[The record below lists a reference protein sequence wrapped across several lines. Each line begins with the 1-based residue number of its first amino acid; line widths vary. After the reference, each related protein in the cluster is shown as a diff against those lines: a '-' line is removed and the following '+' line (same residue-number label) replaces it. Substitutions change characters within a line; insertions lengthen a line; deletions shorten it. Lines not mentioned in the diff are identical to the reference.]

1 MPKRFGFLYEEIYSW
16 KNLVFA
22 YHKARRSKRHK
33 DEVAEFEF
41 NLEKELYHIQDSLK
55 KRSFIFSGYTFFTIH
70 EPKERLIS
78 CAPFKDRVVHHAI
91 CNVLEP
97 LLDRSLIPDSYA
109 CRRGKGLHRAVKRG
123 FYFFKNSRYVYKFD
137 IQKYFYTIDH
147 NILINKLA
155 RKIKDPN
162 LLDLIKDLL
171 DTYISSSE
179 YYIPFEQD
187 TLFEY
192 GRKRGLPIGN
202 LTSQIFANYYLSEFD
217 HYMKEEMGCRN
228 YIRYMDD
235 ILIFSDDKEFLQK
248 IKGMSQITLAK
259 FRLKI
264 NPNKNQIIKTR
275 GGTNFLGFRYKDEQI
290 KVQNRNLNRFKRK
303 LRYFSSRETSISD
316 MLLSINGHLGYFNSG
331 NCKRILYRI
340 SNDFQFFDGKKHYKL
355 AL

>member
-1 MPKRFGFLYEEIYSW
+1 MPKRFGYLYEEIYSW
-16 KNLVFA
+16 QNLVNA

-55 KRSFIFSGYTFFTIH
+55 NRSFQFSGYTFFTIH

-97 LLDRSLIPDSYA
+97 ILDRSLIPDSYA
-109 CRRGKGLHRAVKRG
+109 CRRGKGLHCAVRRG
-123 FYFFKNSRYVYKFD
+123 FYFFKNSKYVYKFD

-147 NILINKLA
+147 DILINKLE

-162 LLDLIKDLL
+162 ILVLLKVLL
-171 DTYISSSE
+171 DTYTSSSE

-187 TLFEY
+187 TLFEH

-202 LTSQIFANYYLSEFD
+202 LTSQIFANYYLSDFD

-235 ILIFSDDKEFLQK
+235 ILIFSDDNVFLRGIKEISK
-248 IKGMSQITLAK
+248 IKLEEY
-259 FRLKI
+259 RLKI
-264 NPNKNQIIKTR
+264 NENKNQIYKTQH
-275 GGTNFLGFRYKDEQI
+275 GVNFLGFRYKDDRI
-290 KVQNRNLNRFKRK
+290 KFHNSNLNRFKKK
-303 LRYFSSRETSISD
+303 LRYFSSHQTNISD

-331 NCKRILYRI
+331 NCKRILYHI
-340 SNDFQFFDGKKHYKL
+340 SNEFQFFDGKKCFKL

>member
-1 MPKRFGFLYEEIYSW
+1 MPKRFGYLYEEIYSW
-16 KNLVFA
+16 KNLVIA

-41 NLEKELYHIQDSLK
+41 NLEKELHHIQDSLK
-55 KRSFIFSGYTFFTIH
+55 NRLFEFSGYHFFTIH

-78 CAPFKDRVVHHAI
+78 CAPFRDRVVHHAI

-97 LLDRSLIPDSYA
+97 ILDRSLIPDSYA
-109 CRRGKGLHRAVKRG
+109 CRKGKGLHRAVKRG
-123 FYFFKNSRYVYKFD
+123 FYFFKNSKYVYKFD

-147 NILINKLA
+147 DILINKLE

-162 LLDLIKDLL
+162 LLNLIKDLL

-179 YYIPFEQD
+179 YYHYFEQD

-235 ILIFSDDKEFLQK
+235 ILVFSDEKEFLQK
-248 IKGMSQITLAK
+248 IKEKSQYKLAK
-259 FRLKI
+259 FRLKF
-264 NPNKNQIIKTR
+264 NLNKNQIFKTK

-290 KVQNRNLNRFKRK
+290 KVQNRNLNRFKK
-303 LRYFSSRETSISD
+303 NLRYFSSRETNISD

-331 NCKRILYRI
+331 NCKRILNRI
-340 SNDFQFFDGKKHYKL
+340 SNEFQFFDGKKHYKL